1 MFQFLPENNA
11 DLVAIKTTKK
21 LNKTDLD
28 VLLPYIE
35 ATIKQYGK
43 VKFLWEMDAFEGW
56 EPMSFLRD
64 QWFDIKHA
72 NDFRKIAII
81 GEKNW
86 EKNLADIMKLFTKA
100 QLKYFGIHQ
109 KQEAINWIQEKV
121 ETTSS

>member
-11 DLVAIKTTKK
+11 DLVAIKTTQK
-21 LNKTDLD
+21 LNKGDLD
-28 VLLPYIE
+28 TLLPYTE

-43 VKFLWEMDAFEGW
+43 IKFLWEMEGFEGW

-81 GEKNW
+81 GEKKW
-86 EKNLADIMKLFTKA
+86 EEYLADIMKLFTKA
-100 QLKYFGIHQ
+100 QLKYFGTEQ
-109 KQEAINWIQEKV
+109 KQQAIDWIQEKV
-121 ETTSS
+121 QPVT